1 MVGLLVVGLLPVVWF
16 LTDCVVFTI
25 CLPIL
30 SPRLLRPS
38 LNDWASALGMLTR
51 NAVHRIRMFLAFICN
66 DYRSSKFTNE
76 SSNLRKKSELLYYND
91 ENLMFASLASNRR
104 QTAFRL
110 RADLLDRLDA
120 VFDEPNDETL
130 AAMKEADNLTKVDMS
145 NYESFLKSLE

>member
-1 MVGLLVVGLLPVVWF
+1 MKPRRRRLSLVGLLPVVWF
-16 LTDCVVFTI
+16 LTDWVVFTI

-38 LNDWASALGMLTR
+38 LNDWASVLGILTR
-51 NAVHRIRMFLAFICN
+51 NAVHRIRMFGVFMCVVCVFYAVLFA
-66 DYRSSKFTNE
+66 SP
-76 SSNLRKKSELLYYND
+76 NLRKKSELLYCND

-110 RADLLDRLDA
+110 RVDLLDRLRVKA
-120 VFDEPNDETL
+120 KKT
-130 AAMKEADNLTKVDMS
+130 EADNLTKVDVS

>member
-1 MVGLLVVGLLPVVWF
+1 
-16 LTDCVVFTI
+16 
-25 CLPIL
+25 
-30 SPRLLRPS
+30 
-38 LNDWASALGMLTR
+38 
-51 NAVHRIRMFLAFICN
+51 MFLVFICN
-66 DYRSSKFTNE
+66 DYQSSKFTNV
-76 SSNLRKKSELLYYND
+76 SPNLRKKSELLYYYND

-110 RADLLDRLDA
+110 RADLLDRLGA